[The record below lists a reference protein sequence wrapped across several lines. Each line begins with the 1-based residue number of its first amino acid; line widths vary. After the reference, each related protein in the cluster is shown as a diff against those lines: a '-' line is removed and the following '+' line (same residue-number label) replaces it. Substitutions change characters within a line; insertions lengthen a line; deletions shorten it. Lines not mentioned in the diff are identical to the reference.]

1 MTTIDLTTAT
11 IANTSKLLENHELS
25 PVELTRA
32 TLERIDRLDHKIGS
46 FTTVTG
52 DYAIAKARQA
62 ETEIA
67 KGDYRGP
74 LHGIPYTLKDLIDTN
89 GIRTTYGYSSH
100 QDYVPQRSA
109 AVHQRLEEAGA
120 VLVGKVDCHFRRNI
134 PVSCRN
140 PWDLSRSPGIS
151 SSGSGASL
159 AASLCLASIGSDTGG
174 SVRIPASWSGVVGLR
189 GTLGL
194 LSRHNALG
202 PSWSFDQLGPLAKSV
217 EDIALLFGVVA
228 GFDPN
233 DPISLRG
240 PLPNYAACL
249 NGNVKGVRVGVLQEF
264 VSANCTEDVEAAT
277 RDALTVLE
285 GLGAQLSDVS
295 IPHSAESKR
304 VLTVVSEAESAVDY
318 PRVFPKERLD
328 NIDDDLK
335 EYLASGRFLHH
346 GGVPGGTTNGS
357 GLAPGV
363 GRRFPGRGRHRSPY
377 LLDPRSPPLP
387 GSSANRRSRSAG
399 GLPGSAAEGNVHS
412 QRCGASRP
420 IRALRIRPE
429 WTAHRPAAN
438 GPPLG
443 GGAAAAVG
451 PHLRTGNRMAQ
462 SAPGP
467 GLAPPTLPSPP
478 TGGAR
483 FKTCSYSP
491 TATSF

>member
-25 PVELTRA
+25 PVELTQA

-109 AVHQRLEEAGA
+109 AVHQRLEQAGA

-240 PLPNYAACL
+240 PVPNYAACL

-318 PRVFPKERLD
+318 RQVFPKERLD

-335 EYLASGRFLHH
+335 EYLARGDSYTMAEYLEGQRLAAILRQELAEVFQDVDVIVAPTCLIPAVPISQERQLIDVR
-346 GGVPGGTTNGS
+346 GVQ
-357 GLAPGV
+357 V
-363 GRRFPGRGRHRSPY
+363 DY
-377 LLDPRSPPLP
+377 LDLLLRVTSIA
-387 GSSANRRSRSAG
+387 SVA
-399 GLPGSAAEGNVHS
+399 GLPALSVP
-412 QRCGASRP
+412 CGFDRNGLPIGLQLMGRP
-420 IRALRIRPE
+420 LEEARLLQLGHAFEQATEWHKARP
-429 WTAHRPAAN
+429 N
-438 GPPLG
+438 LG
-443 GGAAAAVG
+443 
-451 PHLRTGNRMAQ
+451 
-462 SAPGP
+462 
-467 GLAPPTLPSPP
+467 
-478 TGGAR
+478 
-483 FKTCSYSP
+483 
-491 TATSF
+491 